1 MKMEKALKYVSGFM
15 RIITLKQVFN
25 DKIAPT
31 CGLKNT
37 NTFFTDTVTAP
48 ACVFW
53 WISMFKLK
61 TDSRYISLS
70 LFHSLSETDK
80 KKCLAT
86 KTYIFPLTL
95 RTFFPLT
102 LRTFFY
108 VGTY

>member
-15 RIITLKQVFN
+15 RIITRKQVFN

-37 NTFFTDTVTAP
+37 NTFFTGTVTAP

-80 KKCLAT
+80 KMFSYQDLHFSLSLMWGHIERCRFNT
-86 KTYIFPLTL
+86 
-95 RTFFPLT
+95 
-102 LRTFFY
+102 
-108 VGTY
+108 VV